1 NNYRD
6 GDGRCVVAQIFDSS
20 GTKQGDEFIV
30 NTTTSGTQF
39 SPSVSY
45 VDQDRFVVAWGGGI
59 VLGNNN
65 QIYCQVFNDQGQ
77 KIGNE
82 ILVPT
87 TLAGYKWK
95 STVLGLNDN
104 TFVVSWSSTYEYESI
119 YCQKFDLNGNKIGS
133 EVRVNNFDVRSWHSL
148 ATTDNGFI
156 VIWSRQ
162 YSPTY
167 VEAQILDLNL
177 NLVGSPIRISDGGP
191 NTTLSVDIT
200 RLSNNCYATV
210 WAEFSDVYCQLLDS
224 TLSKIGF
231 NFILNDYRTSIQ
243 EAVRTE
249 AIPGYGFVNCW
260 HSYGNDGRYYGIF
273 GKIMPDEPVIR
284 ALNSFNLLEPEDDS
298 TLILPK
304 PTLIWEPAHTGKKI
318 YPWEVVYDLYLDE
331 NENFSNPVIF
341 SSLFD
346 TTIMTGPLQPGS
358 TYFWKVRAKNHIGD
372 TLWSTQENWAFF
384 IDPNAVPIIM
394 ENNNNDFLPTEFELV
409 NYPNPF
415 NPTTTIRYTL
425 PGAAA
430 VTLEIYTVTG
440 QRVHTLVSRRQQPGE
455 YSAVWDGRNNHG
467 HAVSS
472 GVYIYR
478 LQAGDEYVQSRK
490 MVLLR

>member
-1 NNYRD
+1 MKLYFFSFVLSAVLIMKTFGQIPQYGQEFQINTFWEGSQQYPEVAVLANRNFVVGWFGLDSSFSETILCGQLFNYNGEKIGNEFRLNTYPGVVKGSTINSSSLAVAASPNNGFTFSWVNNYRD

-284 ALNSFNLLEPEDDS
+284 ALNSFNLL
-298 TLILPK
+298 
-304 PTLIWEPAHTGKKI
+304 
-318 YPWEVVYDLYLDE
+318 V
-331 NENFSNPVIF
+331 
-341 SSLFD
+341 
-346 TTIMTGPLQPGS
+346 
-358 TYFWKVRAKNHIGD
+358 
-372 TLWSTQENWAFF
+372 FF
-384 IDPNAVPIIM
+384 Q
-394 ENNNNDFLPTEFELV
+394 LL
-409 NYPNPF
+409 
-415 NPTTTIRYTL
+415 
-425 PGAAA
+425 
-430 VTLEIYTVTG
+430 
-440 QRVHTLVSRRQQPGE
+440 
-455 YSAVWDGRNNHG
+455 
-467 HAVSS
+467 S
-472 GVYIYR
+472 G
-478 LQAGDEYVQSRK
+478 G
-490 MVLLR
+490 